1 MSTYHGYLAL
11 QGRGLLSLP
20 RELRERFGLDD
31 PGAQLEVT
39 EREDGVLEL
48 RPVVPIPADQ
58 AWFWSKRWERMEREA
73 ESDIEKGRTKRFDS
87 ADEFLAE
94 LDEA

>member
-1 MSTYHGYLAL
+1 MATYHGYLAL

-20 RELRERFGLDD
+20 RELRERYGLDN

-48 RPVVPIPADQ
+48 RPVVPIPIDQ
-58 AWFWSKRWERMEREA
+58 AWFWSKRWQKMEREA
-73 ESDIEKGRTKRFDS
+73 ERDIEQGKVKQFKTAED
-87 ADEFLAE
+87 FLADLE
-94 LDEA
+94 EA